1 MLEFKF
7 FSKFLFWAW
16 AAYYL
21 IIGKKYERS
30 TSYCYVMGAIFALA
44 GSAASISLQSL
55 DSFIYDIGM
64 IETLIVIPLV
74 IFSIIKIAKLLNQRD
89 KLRRERNNNVSN

>member
-1 MLEFKF
+1 MLELKF
-7 FSKFLFWAW
+7 LSKFLLWAW
-16 AAYYL
+16 AVYYL
-21 IIGKKYERS
+21 FIGKKYERS
-30 TSYCYVMGAIFALA
+30 ASYCYIMGAIFAFA
-44 GSAASISLQSL
+44 GSAVSFSLQSL

-64 IETLIVIPLV
+64 IDTLIAIPLG